1 MFGQDESDY
10 DFTAKSSIEDLKA
23 MAMTKLQAPEI
34 VATHFAWFLVE
45 QNQTSTYES
54 QINQKT
60 DLTKKTIQ
68 NCKVVI
74 FAQNKL
80 VRHKEHIEL
89 YYKDREEKLIL
100 IVGEKIQEDKAR
112 DSLIMT
118 VKNSAELKDPCLT
131 FEQFKRAFQ
140 LSSISLAP
148 ETLECTFIHLLKLNN
163 RILEIEKDHFI
174 SFINRSKEK
183 AFTYT
188 MSGMT
193 FPNEAELFDISDSE
207 EPSDNLER
215 DTELNNKSLG
225 KTNKSDPTKHPIVS
239 PQELA
244 QNNITNSNTIS
255 DSRLPQQSLEP
266 KSMNS
271 ETAHKN

>member
-1 MFGQDESDY
+1 MV
-10 DFTAKSSIEDLKA
+10 T
-23 MAMTKLQAPEI
+23 
-34 VATHFAWFLVE
+34 
-45 QNQTSTYES
+45 
-54 QINQKT
+54 
-60 DLTKKTIQ
+60 
-68 NCKVVI
+68 

-89 YYKDREEKLIL
+89 YYKDREEKLLL

-118 VKNSAELKDPCLT
+118 IKNSSELRDFSMN
-131 FEQFKRAFQ
+131 FEQFKRAFS
-140 LSSISLAP
+140 LSKINLAE

-163 RILEIEKDHFI
+163 RILDIGKEQFI

-193 FPNEAELFDISDSE
+193 FPNEAELFNISDSD
-207 EPSDNLER
+207 EPSDQSNLER

-225 KTNKSDPTKHPIVS
+225 KTNKSDPNKHPIVN
-239 PQELA
+239 Q
-244 QNNITNSNTIS
+244 
-255 DSRLPQQSLEP
+255 
-266 KSMNS
+266 
-271 ETAHKN
+271 